1 MQVIVYW
8 FNFREI
14 LSQREAELR
23 MKGIH
28 PITSVHPLIE
38 QPMSSQIT
46 SDTPMTAALGAGRI
60 ADLKSQ
66 LVKAKVNEILK
77 ESVYFNSKFKD

>member
-1 MQVIVYW
+1 
-8 FNFREI
+8 
-14 LSQREAELR
+14 
-23 MKGIH
+23 
-28 PITSVHPLIE
+28 
-38 QPMSSQIT
+38 MSSQIT